1 MTPTKVTMGY
11 TIRGHWV
18 AVWEADK
25 HKLIG
30 PFSTH
35 AEANIVAQQQANK
48 LGLHG
53 MYHGV
58 AS

>member
-1 MTPTKVTMGY
+1 MGY